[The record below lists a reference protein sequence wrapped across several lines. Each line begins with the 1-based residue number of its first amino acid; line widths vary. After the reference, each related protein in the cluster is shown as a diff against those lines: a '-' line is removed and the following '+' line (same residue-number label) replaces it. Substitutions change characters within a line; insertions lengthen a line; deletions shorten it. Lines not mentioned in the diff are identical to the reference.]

1 MLNHSHGTATV
12 EESMTARCIG
22 RRAMRLEPPAFGRLI
37 LVGALGAA
45 ALAAT
50 ARPARAQAAG
60 PGFLFGAP
68 HASFTI
74 RTGYD
79 VASANS
85 DLFSTVTNELTL
97 KKSDFS
103 SPTIATDLGFSLNP
117 QVDLVLGLGYSR
129 SAAQSQFRGW
139 LDNNNLPIQQS
150 TSLTRLPLTVSL
162 KAYLAPRGQAIGR
175 LAWVPAKVVPY
186 VGVGA
191 GTMWYSFRQGGDFV
205 DTTTTNVF
213 SDVFQSS
220 GWAPTAHLFA
230 GSDFTITPGMAL
242 SIEARYTL
250 ANATL
255 SQDFVGFN
263 RIDLSGVSLTAGL
276 TFRF

>member
-1 MLNHSHGTATV
+1 MKTRRT
-12 EESMTARCIG
+12 TG
-22 RRAMRLEPPAFGRLI
+22 RVRRPELPGFGRTI
-37 LVGALGAA
+37 VPVALVIA
-45 ALAAT
+45 ALAA
-50 ARPARAQAAG
+50 APRAARAQSG
-60 PGFLFGAP
+60 GNGFLFGAP
-68 HASFTI
+68 AMSFSV

-79 VASANS
+79 VALANS
-85 DLFSTVTNELTL
+85 DLFSTVTSELTL

-103 SPTIATDLGFSLNP
+103 SPLIATELGFRLND
-117 QVDLVLGLGYSR
+117 QVDAVLGLGYAR

-150 TSLTRLPLTVSL
+150 TSLTRIPLTVSL
-162 KAYLAPRGQAIGR
+162 KAYLEPRGRAIGR
-175 LAWVPAKVVPY
+175 LAWVPAKVAPY

-220 GWAPTAHLFA
+220 GWAPTAHLFV
-230 GSDFTITPGMAL
+230 GSDFAITPGTAFDV
-242 SIEARYTL
+242 EARYTW

-255 SQDFVGFN
+255 GQDFVGFN

>member
-1 MLNHSHGTATV
+1 M
-12 EESMTARCIG
+12 MARRMSG
-22 RRAMRLEPPAFGRLI
+22 RAMRLEPPVSGRAI
-37 LVGALGAA
+37 LSAALGVA
-45 ALAAT
+45 ALAAA
-50 ARPARAQAAG
+50 ARPARAQSG
-60 PGFLFGAP
+60 GRGFLFGAP
-68 HASFTI
+68 GASFTI

-79 VASANS
+79 IASASS

-103 SPTIATDLGFSLNP
+103 SPTIATDLGFRMNDR
-117 QVDLVLGLGYSR
+117 VAAVLGVGYSR

-150 TSLTRLPLTVSL
+150 TSLTRIPLTVSL
-162 KAYLAPRGQAIGR
+162 KAYLEPPGRAIGR
-175 LAWVPAKVVPY
+175 LAWVPARVAPY
-186 VGVGA
+186 VGAGG

-220 GWAPTAHLFA
+220 GWTPTAHLFA
-230 GSDFTITPGMAL
+230 GSDFTITPATAL
-242 SIEARYTL
+242 TVEARYTW

-255 SQDFVGFN
+255 GQDFVGFN